1 MAKKYKDLSEERKRY
16 VREWDKAHMV
26 SVSIKFRKDD
36 DSDILESLA
45 EAKAEGLSNREW
57 LRQMFEVYMEK

>member
-1 MAKKYKDLSEERKRY
+1 MAKKYKDLPDSTKKYKYDWAKEHFLA
-16 VREWDKAHMV
+16 VNIA
-26 SVSIKFRKDD
+26 FRKDD

-57 LRQMFEVYMEK
+57 LRKLFEVYREK